1 MTQFNLLP
9 AIKLEYL
16 KAERLRRLVISISIL
31 ITIAAIVL
39 AGILFSWTELQKS
52 QINSLASDIQHQG
65 SMLRQKNLNEILT
78 IQNQI
83 STLTK
88 LHEQE
93 PNVANLATY
102 LYQTIPTT
110 VSLSSL
116 SIDFNTDTISMS
128 GNADSLVTVNQ
139 LIDSLKFAT
148 FTVNGVAASK
158 PPFSNIVLSDFG
170 VAQTGSSQQSTT
182 TTTTATF
189 TIDLNFNSELFNNTV
204 NVRLS
209 VPSKVTTRSQLDQPT
224 VLFQQKGSP

>member
-16 KAERLRRLVISISIL
+16 KAEKARRLVISISAL
-31 ITIAAIVL
+31 ITVAAVVL

-52 QINSLASDIQHQG
+52 QINSLAADIQHQ
-65 SMLRQKNLNEILT
+65 SSILRQKNLNEILT

-116 SIDFNTDTISMS
+116 SIDFNADTISMS
-128 GNADSLVTVNQ
+128 GNANSLATVNQ

-148 FTVNGVAASK
+148 FSVNGVTAAK

-170 VAQTGSSQQSTT
+170 VAQTGTSQSSTA
-182 TTTTATF
+182 TTATF
-189 TIDLNFNSELFNNTV
+189 TIDLNFNRELFNNTV
-204 NVRLS
+204 NITLT
-209 VPSKVTTRSQLDQPT
+209 VPSKVTTRSQLEQPT
-224 VLFQQKGSP
+224 VLFQQKGSL